1 METLKF
7 KTNVKCDACVAK
19 ITPHL
24 NKLEGLESWEVDLKD
39 PDRTLT
45 AKLNNGSGE
54 QVKQALSEA
63 GYKAEKA

>member
-24 NKLEGLESWEVDLKD
+24 NKVEGLETWEVDLKD
-39 PDRTLT
+39 PERTLT
-45 AKLNNGSGE
+45 ATVSNGGGE
-54 QVKQALSEA
+54 QIKKALSEA
-63 GYKAEKA
+63 GYQAEKA